1 MFLQVSV
8 CPHWGCAWLLPGE
21 ACVVAPGEACMVA
34 PGGHAWQ
41 RRGVRGEGGRA
52 WYARPVI
59 ARAVRIL
66 LECIFVFQNFI
77 FIKGRTKSQYRYLPL
92 QLDHFP
98 KIKHLYPIAELYTD
112 DEFER
117 YRLVV
122 LQSGPW

>member
-1 MFLQVSV
+1 
-8 CPHWGCAWLLPGE
+8 
-21 ACVVAPGEACMVA
+21 MVK
-34 PGGHAWQ
+34 G
-41 RRGVRGEGGRA
+41 GVRGEGGRA

-77 FIKGRTKSQYRYLPL
+77 FIKGRTKGQYRYLPL

-112 DEFER
+112 DEFES